1 MSKEIDFEKSV
12 ADLIAEYP
20 ELKQVM
26 ADIGFTG
33 VTNPVALKTVAKKMT
48 IPKGAAKMGIPMEK
62 VVSGLEAAGFSIKGQ
77 EEPAPVVEEE
87 HAGTAAVDPN
97 DRQALIESYIRRLN
111 EGESIESVRK
121 DFVDNFENVSSE
133 EIIQVEQ
140 KLIDEGMPAEDV
152 RSLCDVH
159 SALFHGMTVSEEDKA
174 NAIPLMKATDM
185 VPPGH
190 PISVM
195 RAENTAIQAKLDA
208 VDPDSPDL
216 PKQLEELKQLR
227 RHYGKKADLIYPYL
241 SKHGVTGPSNVMW
254 GVDDEILQEISALA
268 KLTAALADAS
278 EKPSDEV
285 KDRVRKVV
293 ERAKEMIYKEEN
305 ILFDFAVKN
314 LDKEDWYRI
323 YRDLPS
329 RGWAFIDEPAKWPEA
344 QEWLDAQDAA
354 AQTMADGVIR
364 LPTGEMTVRQLRCIA
379 DLLPVEVTFIDENE
393 ILRYFSN
400 NQKVF
405 SRPTSSLGRDAYL
418 CHPGYVVP
426 MVKQLIAD
434 FKSGERDT
442 MEVWIPKPEN
452 PVRTLY
458 MAVRD
463 GNDYIGTI
471 EVVQQFGGLRDK
483 LTEIWVPKKERGR
496 IDVHASS
503 LREAAGECELYR

>member
-1 MSKEIDFEKSV
+1 MSKEIDFERSV
-12 ADLIAEYP
+12 AELIAEYP

-62 VVSGLEAAGFSIKGQ
+62 VVSGLEAAGFTIKGK
-77 EEPAPVVEEE
+77 EAAPEKVPEPVPEP
-87 HAGTAAVDPN
+87 DPN

-121 DFVDNFENVSSE
+121 DFVANFENVSSE

-159 SALFHGMTVSEEDKA
+159 SALFHGMTVSEEDRA
-174 NAIPLMKATDM
+174 NAIPLMKPTDM
-185 VPPGH
+185 VPKGH
-190 PISVM
+190 PISVL

-208 VDPDSPDL
+208 VDPDSPGL
-216 PKQLEELKQLR
+216 SEQLEELKQLR

-268 KLTAALADAS
+268 KLTAALAEAS
-278 EKPSDEV
+278 EAPSDEV

-314 LDKEDWYRI
+314 LDEEDWFRI
-323 YRDLPS
+323 YRDMPS
-329 RGWAFIDEPAKWPEA
+329 RGWAFIDPPESWPEA
-344 QEWLDAQDAA
+344 EEWLARQDSAA
-354 AQTMADGVIR
+354 EGMADGIIR
-364 LPTGEMTVRQLRCIA
+364 TPTGDMTVRQFRLIA
-379 DLLPVEVTFIDENE
+379 NLLPVEVTFIDENE
-393 ILRYFSN
+393 VLRYFSD
-400 NQKVF
+400 NQEVF
-405 SRPTSSLGRDAYL
+405 SRPTSALGRDAYL

-463 GNDYIGTI
+463 GDGYVGTI
-471 EVVQQFGGLRDK
+471 EVVQQFGGLKDK
-483 LTEIWVPKKERGR
+483 LTEIWTPKKG
-496 IDVHASS
+496 
-503 LREAAGECELYR
+503 